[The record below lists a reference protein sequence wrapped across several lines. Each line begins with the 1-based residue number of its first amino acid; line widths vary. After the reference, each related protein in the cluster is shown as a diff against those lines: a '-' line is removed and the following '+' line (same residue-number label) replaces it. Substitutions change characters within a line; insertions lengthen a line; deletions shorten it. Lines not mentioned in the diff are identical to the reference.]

1 MTTLTR
7 WRVASDHADSS
18 GGSHDG
24 ATLGSAELTTS
35 DPAEIAARLGEY
47 GIRFEQWPV
56 RPLPDGAGQDEV
68 LAAYQ
73 PEIDRLIAERGY
85 RVVDVAQLHPPAD
98 RTDEAWRQLAS
109 GARSKFL
116 NEHTHAEDEVRFFVA
131 GAGIFYLHLGD
142 DVVAVRCEQGDLISV
157 PALTRHWFDMGT
169 DPDFTA
175 IRLFLDPEGWV
186 GTFTGADIATRY
198 PDFAALSPA

>member
-7 WRVASDHADSS
+7 WTIAAGTDARD
-18 GGSHDG
+18 

-35 DPAEIAARLGEY
+35 DPAEIAAELKGF

-56 RPLPDGAGQDEV
+56 KPLPAGAGQDDV
-68 LAAYQ
+68 LAAYRSEVDQ
-73 PEIDRLIAERGY
+73 LMAEGGY
-85 RVVDVAQLHPPAD
+85 KVVDVAQLHPPAD
-98 RTDEAWRQLAS
+98 RSDATWRQTAE

-116 NEHTHAEDEVRFFVA
+116 NEHTHAEDEVRFFVS
-131 GAGIFYLHLGD
+131 GAGIFYLHLD
-142 DVVAVRCEQGDLISV
+142 DNVLAVRCEQGDLISV

-186 GTFTGADIATRY
+186 GTFTGSDIAARY
-198 PDFAALSPA
+198 PDFATLSPA